1 MKKTLGQLFA
11 TLRGE
16 KGITMIDAAL
26 KCDLSE
32 SVVWKVEHDRPVR
45 WETVHL
51 ILTTALKIRQSNPTY
66 QTAHF
71 LWLEQRNKR
80 ANQQSPEAG
89 NKTLPKHAVEATRKF
104 RNLVRDLDPA
114 GTKQVLAAA
123 EWSALILSGKV
134 N

>member
-11 TLRGE
+11 GVRESNGL
-16 KGITMIDAAL
+16 TMIDAAL

-51 ILTTALKIRQSNPTY
+51 LLTIALKIRKSDPTY

-80 ANQQSPEAG
+80 ADLQSPEA
-89 NKTLPKHAVEATRKF
+89 NSKTLTKHAVEATRKF
-104 RNLVRDLDPA
+104 RNLVRDLDPLQ
-114 GTKQVLAAA
+114 TKTVLAAA
-123 EWSALILSGKV
+123 QRSAAKFS
-134 N
+134 